1 VSFREGVV
9 MAYIV
14 GWTLFGVALAF
25 FTVWAGMRYGR
36 KPKRQEEL

>member
-1 VSFREGVV
+1 

-14 GWTLFGVALAF
+14 WWTLFGVALAF
-25 FTVWAGMRYGR
+25 YTVWVARRYLR